1 MAKNVKLN
9 KKEIELIEGLFFDR
23 QSTDKETITNPYSGD
38 TCELDPQGVA
48 LYDYIKGCE
57 AMGLYDK
64 MQVALSLFRKLY
76 PDEYYTLLD

>member
-9 KKEIELIEGLFFDR
+9 KKETELIDGLSFDR
-23 QSTDKETITNPYSGD
+23 QSTTKETITNPYSRNS
-38 TCELDPQGVA
+38 CELEPQGVA

-57 AMGLYDK
+57 AMSLYDK